1 MCVNRFTQLFSDYF
15 LALYDKR
22 KTLPSLG
29 SVRGK
34 PKRVSVSKGISFLR
48 ERDGGGGDPY
58 AASGGLADR

>member
-1 MCVNRFTQLFSDYF
+1 M
-15 LALYDKR
+15 
-22 KTLPSLG
+22 
-29 SVRGK
+29 GK